1 MRSHAAYH
9 ILTQHV
15 TSGKAE
21 EYIGS
26 LDGFCQCM
34 DVGTVSSKELFL
46 LVQVC
51 TVFRNHPFTVEHDN
65 VFQTCTEGYI

>member
-26 LDGFCQCM
+26 LDGFCQCV
-34 DVGTVSSKELFL
+34 DVSTVGRKVSFLF
-46 LVQVC
+46 VQVC

-65 VFQTCTEGYI
+65 VFQACTESYI